1 MVFETKAVK
10 VDAGESDHF
19 DGDVNKESK
28 RKCGRPTKV
37 QGNFGFEKKKMRLK
51 QERVI
56 TLIFETRKEANHM
69 HGIPPKMHG
78 NDGFETN
85 WALEL

>member
-10 VDAGESDHF
+10 VDVGESDHL
-19 DGDVNKESK
+19 DGDVNNESK
-28 RKCGRPTKV
+28 RKCRRPTEV
-37 QGNFGFEKKKMRLK
+37 QGNFSFRKRMRLK
-51 QERVI
+51 QEKVI

-69 HGIPPKMHG
+69 HGMHE

>member
-1 MVFETKAVK
+1 MDV
-10 VDAGESDHF
+10 GESDHL
-19 DGDVNKESK
+19 DGDVNNESK
-28 RKCGRPTKV
+28 RKCRRPTEV
-37 QGNFGFEKKKMRLK
+37 QGNFSFKKRMRLK

-69 HGIPPKMHG
+69 HGIPPRMNG